1 MGAFFG
7 RPSLTFHIV
16 PITKY
21 KTADVMHQLE
31 RKGGG
36 GTETELIDV
45 MDYYCTSIMNFL
57 K

>member
-7 RPSLTFHIV
+7 RPSLNFHIV

-36 GTETELIDV
+36 TETELIDV